1 MVVAV
6 ELELA
11 VAKMAEVVVVLAHV
25 AVARWLGVAG
35 ELVAEG
41 LVAEE

>member
-11 VAKMAEVVVVLAHV
+11 VAEVAKVLACA
-25 AVARWLGVAG
+25 AVARQLGVAG
-35 ELVAEG
+35 GLVAEG